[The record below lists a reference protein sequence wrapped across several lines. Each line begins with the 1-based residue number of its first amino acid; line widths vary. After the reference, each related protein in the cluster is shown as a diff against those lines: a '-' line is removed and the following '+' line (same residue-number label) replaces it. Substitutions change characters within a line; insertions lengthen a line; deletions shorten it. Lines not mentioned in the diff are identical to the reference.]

1 MTMIV
6 PADYEEARK
15 ATVAMGE
22 MVGPAYIRFGR
33 SPVPLF
39 TTPDTPF
46 QLGKANLVMEGTD
59 VALIANGALVWE
71 SILAAKELAKK
82 GISARVINVHT
93 VKPFDVETVTT
104 AARECGCIVT
114 AEEHQVHAGLGGAV
128 AEVTAKN
135 APVPIEFVGVKDS
148 FGGSGE
154 PEELMVKFGLTWK
167 EIYASA
173 LVAMERRDKGSS
185 GFRAVKDVPVY
196 SA

>member
-46 QLGKANLVMEGTD
+46 QLGKANVVMDGTD

-104 AARECGCIVT
+104 AARECG
-114 AEEHQVHAGLGGAV
+114 
-128 AEVTAKN
+128 
-135 APVPIEFVGVKDS
+135 
-148 FGGSGE
+148 
-154 PEELMVKFGLTWK
+154 
-167 EIYASA
+167 
-173 LVAMERRDKGSS
+173 
-185 GFRAVKDVPVY
+185 FRLSLLA
-196 SA
+196 